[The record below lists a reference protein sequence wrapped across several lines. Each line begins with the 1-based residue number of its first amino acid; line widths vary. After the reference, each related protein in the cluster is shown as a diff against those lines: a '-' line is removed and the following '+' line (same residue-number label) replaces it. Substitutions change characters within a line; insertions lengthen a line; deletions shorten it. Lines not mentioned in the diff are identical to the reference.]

1 MRRTLQTK
9 TESHRSVVLRTRAGD
24 ERGAMLALVALGMIG
39 LMGML
44 VLTLDAGFL
53 HRQRRMAQTAADAGA
68 QAGAIEIFREHRD
81 SAIAAAYSETSR
93 NGFANGVNNVAVTVN
108 NPPVSGPHNGDTL
121 FVEVIV
127 QQSLATFFGKVV
139 NKASVSI
146 SPRSVAG
153 VVSPVAGCMYVLD
166 PTASKALEI
175 KSDGDVIA
183 DNCEIVVNSN
193 SSTAVSVSN
202 NGSTLDAASIAI
214 SGGYTLGSGAT
225 ISPDPQTGV
234 PATPD
239 PLAYLTMPAIPATC
253 DYFDKTVSGGA
264 TETLSPGVYC
274 GGLNVQNNLTVANL
288 NPGLYILRG
297 KQGANSLNIQA
308 GATINSTGTGVTFII
323 TSDSV
328 GNYGPVNFQSG
339 SFVNLS
345 ATASP
350 ATNFSLGIL
359 IYQDPAAPSDIWNI
373 FHSST
378 TLTLNG
384 TLYFPTQY
392 VELGG
397 SGADISITGGIVA
410 KKIKVQSDGTVNLS
424 VGGGGLGQNPPFR
437 RPTIVE

>member
-1 MRRTLQTK
+1 
-9 TESHRSVVLRTRAGD
+9 
-24 ERGAMLALVALGMIG
+24 MLPLVALSMVG

-68 QAGAIEIFREHRD
+68 QAGAIEIFREYRD
-81 SAIAAAYSETSR
+81 SAVTAALTETSR
-93 NGFANGVNNVAVTVN
+93 NGFTNGSDNVVVTVN
-108 NPPVSGPHNGDTL
+108 NPPATGPHTGDTL
-121 FVEVIV
+121 FVEVVV
-127 QQSLATFFGKVV
+127 QQSMSTFFG
-139 NKASVSI
+139 SVLGRATVSLQ
-146 SPRSVAG
+146 PRSVAG

-183 DNCEIVVNSN
+183 DNCEVVVNS
-193 SSTAVSVSN
+193 TASDAIAVSN
-202 NGSTLDAASIAI
+202 NGSTLDAASIAVT
-214 SGGYTLGSGAT
+214 GNYTLGSGAT
-225 ISPDPQTGV
+225 ISPEPQTAV
-234 PATPD
+234 PPTPD
-239 PLAYLTMPAIPATC
+239 PLAYLVMPTIPSTC
-253 DYFDKTVSGGA
+253 DYTSKVVSGGA

-274 GGLNVQNNLTVANL
+274 NGLVVQNDLTVANL
-288 NPGLYILRG
+288 NPGLYILKGRN
-297 KQGANSLNIQA
+297 GAASLNVQS
-308 GATINSTGTGVTFII
+308 GATINSLGTGVTFII
-323 TSDSV
+323 TADDD
-328 GNYGPVNFQSG
+328 GNYGQVNLQSG

-345 ATASP
+345 ATTSP

-359 IYQDPAAPSDIWNI
+359 FYQDPAAPPNIWNI

-397 SGADISITGGIVA
+397 SGADITISGGIVA
-410 KKIKVQSDGTVNLS
+410 KRIKVQSDGTVNLS